1 MFTFSSILRFFAAL
15 ALAAALLVAPP
26 AAPAAQVE
34 LSPEQRAYLDNLGP
48 VLVAV
53 DPDWEPYE
61 RLTPDGQHIGIA
73 ADLLRLVAQRI
84 GVELQLVPTKDW
96 DESIAVSKAG
106 GCHILPFLNQTP
118 AREEWLIFTDPYFIN
133 PNVFVTRA
141 DHDYISD
148 PAALKNKTIVLPAG
162 TSIEES
168 VRRDFPN
175 LKIITVPSEADTFRY
190 VEERKADMTLRS
202 LTMAAYV
209 IRKEGWF
216 NLKIAGE
223 IPAYANQLRIGV
235 LKDMPLLRDI
245 LNQGVHTLT
254 PQEVQDAINQHI
266 AMEVG
271 YHMDYRLLFRVVG
284 SAAVL
289 ITLGILWIFQLR
301 RARRALLLANRELEE
316 SERSKSVLISNLP
329 GIIYRCRYNRNWTML
344 FVSDGCRELTGYPS
358 EALVDDREIAFADL
372 IVPEMRETIW
382 KRWEEISR
390 TGKPLLLNYRIRTKD
405 GQIKWVYEQGSVQ
418 LDADGIPTYIEG
430 LIIDISDQKRAE
442 EALRVSEERWHS
454 IVKTSPDGI
463 IVVTLDGTVVEVSDA
478 ILQMTG
484 YAPDDLLGHPM
495 LDFLADDTNRKK
507 ATHFLGELLQGHHT
521 GVAEYEVVRK
531 DGSILFIEANS
542 EILRDEKGN
551 PSHFFIIERDISE
564 RKCLENTLSQNTR
577 LQQLVADI
585 SVDFIHA
592 KPDNI
597 HELVDRMLARC
608 GEFLGVDRTFLFRF
622 SDDGSTMSNTNEWCA
637 PGIEHVNDSIQRFP
651 VADVPW
657 IADFIAKRMPFI
669 VPDVEALPESLDK
682 TELLRQRIQSVVAL
696 PLVVDNNHLIGY
708 FGFDAVQA
716 KRTLDNEQI
725 RMLQILGNILGDAL
739 LKDIYERELLAAK
752 EHADFANR
760 AKSEFLTNMSHEIRT
775 PMNAI
780 IGFADLLA
788 ADISDP
794 RQSHQAATIAH
805 SGKSLLRLLN
815 DMLDLSKIEAGKVDI
830 EPELANP
837 TRLLQELQSFFDLR
851 IREKGLSSTFVS
863 SPTLPESAMLDVT
876 RLRQI
881 LVNLIGNAIK
891 FTDTGEIRVTAEQI
905 SASPSINGHL
915 PSTSCL
921 RFVVSDTGTGIP
933 DSFKPRLFGSF
944 EQVPGQDHA
953 KYGGTGLGLAISRQ
967 LARLMNGNITVSDN
981 PAGRGSVFTL
991 TLRDVQIFE
1000 SPHCDDLDLDDFPER
1015 VSFSETPTILIVD
1028 DIVSN
1033 RELLKTYLTP
1043 YGFTVIEAEDG
1054 CEAIEKIDD
1063 DHPGLV
1069 LTDLKM
1075 PVMDGRE
1082 FARHIRAQQSDRMKT
1097 KMGYSSPPLF
1107 IIGIAAAIT
1116 PEDAANPDFNGLLLK
1131 PISKSV
1137 LLRAIA
1143 QYVPHTLNQ
1152 AKKTF
1157 PAQPSSPTPWRT
1169 RLDTDLLAKIASTRK
1184 TLRASQSRA
1193 LGEELQQ
1200 IGNQQDAPELTRI
1213 GKELVFASHSFQIE
1227 KIKALLSELDKSA
1240 D

>member
-1 MFTFSSILRFFAAL
+1 MFTFSSLPRACAAL
-15 ALAAALLVAPP
+15 ALAAALLVPRASH
-26 AAPAAQVE
+26 AAPVE

-73 ADLLRLVAQRI
+73 ADILRHIAQRV
-84 GVELQLVPTKDW
+84 GLELQIVPTKDW

-118 AREEWLIFTDPYFIN
+118 AREEWLLFTDPYFIN

-148 PAALKNKTIVLPAG
+148 PAALKDKTIVLPAG
-162 TSIEES
+162 TSIEER

-175 LKIITVPSEADTFRY
+175 LTVVTVPSEADTFRY

-223 IPAYANQLRIGV
+223 IPAYANEFRVGV
-235 LKDMPLLRDI
+235 LKGMPLLRDI
-245 LNQGVHTLT
+245 LNEGIQTLT
-254 PQEVQDAINQHI
+254 PQEVQDAINQHV

-271 YHMDYRLLFRVVG
+271 YHVDYHLVFRVVS

-289 ITLGILWIFQLR
+289 IALGILWIFQLR
-301 RARRALLLANRELEE
+301 RVRRALLLANHELEE

-329 GIIYRCRYNRNWTML
+329 GIVYRCRYNRNWTML
-344 FVSDGCRELTGYPS
+344 FVSEGCRKLTGYPS
-358 EALVDDREIAFADL
+358 EALVHDREIAFADL

-382 KRWEEISR
+382 KQWEETSR
-390 TGKPLLLNYRIRTKD
+390 TGKPLRLEYRIRTKD
-405 GQIKWVYEQGSVQ
+405 GQIKWVDEQGSVQ
-418 LDADGIPTYIEG
+418 LDADGIPSYIEG
-430 LIIDISDQKRAE
+430 LIIDISDQKCAE
-442 EALRVSEERWHS
+442 EALRVSEERWRS

-463 IVVTLDGTVVEVSDA
+463 VIVTLDGTVIEVSDA
-478 ILQMTG
+478 ILHMTG
-484 YAPDDLLGHPM
+484 YALDDILGQSM
-495 LDFLADDTNRKK
+495 LDFLADDTNREK
-507 ATHFLGELLQGHHT
+507 ATHFLGELLQGRHT

-542 EILRDEKGN
+542 EILRDGYGN
-551 PSHFFIIERDISE
+551 PSHIFIIERDISE
-564 RKCLENTLSQNTR
+564 RKRLENTLSQNTR
-577 LQQLVADI
+577 LQQLVAEI
-585 SVDFIHA
+585 SADFIHA

-597 HELVDRMLARC
+597 HILIDRMLARC
-608 GEFLGVDRTFLFRF
+608 GEFLGVDRTFLFHI
-622 SDDGSTMSNTNEWCA
+622 SDDGSTMTNTHEWCA
-637 PGIEHVNDSIQRFP
+637 PGIEQVNHSIQNFP
-651 VADVPW
+651 VANVPW
-657 IADFIAKRMPFI
+657 IADFIAKRIPFI

-682 TELLRQRIQSVVAL
+682 TELLRQQLRSVAAL
-696 PLVVDNNHLIGY
+696 PLVVGNNQLIGY
-708 FGFDAVQA
+708 FGFDAVNA
-716 KRTLDNEQI
+716 KRPLDDEQI

-739 LKDIYERELLAAK
+739 LKDGYERELLTAK
-752 EHADFANR
+752 ERADAANR

-788 ADISDP
+788 TDISDP
-794 RQSHQAATIAH
+794 RQRHQAATIAH

-837 TRLLQELQSFFDLR
+837 TRLIQELHSFFDLR
-851 IREKGLSSTFVS
+851 IREKGLAATFFS
-863 SPTLPESAMLDVT
+863 SPSLPESAMLDIT

-891 FTDTGEIRVTAEQI
+891 FTDTGEIRVTAEQAP
-905 SASPSINGHL
+905 ASPSINGPP

-967 LARLMNGNITVSDN
+967 LARLMNGDITVTDN

-991 TLRDVQIFE
+991 TLRDVQVFE
-1000 SPHCDDLDLDDFPER
+1000 SPQRAAHDLDDFPER

-1028 DIVSN
+1028 DIASN

-1054 CEAIEKIDD
+1054 CEAIEKMDD
-1063 DHPGLV
+1063 YNPGLV

-1082 FARHIRAQQSDRMKT
+1082 FARHIRAQQTDRMKT
-1097 KMGYSSPPLF
+1097 ISGTPTPPLV
-1107 IIGIAAAIT
+1107 ILAIAAAIT
-1116 PEDAANPDFNGLLLK
+1116 PEDVANPDFNGLFLK
-1131 PISKSV
+1131 PIAKPT
-1137 LLRAIA
+1137 LLHAIA
-1143 QYVPHTLNQ
+1143 QFVPHTLDSHPK
-1152 AKKTF
+1152 AT
-1157 PAQPSSPTPWRT
+1157 PAQPVDFAKFRST
-1169 RLDTDLLAKIASTRK
+1169 LDETLLAEIALALK
-1184 TLRASQSRA
+1184 TLRVSHSKA
-1193 LGEELQQ
+1193 LGARLQTLGEQ
-1200 IGNQQDAPELTRI
+1200 KGLPELVRI
-1213 GKELVFASHSFQIE
+1213 GRELVIASASFQID
-1227 KIKALLSELDKSA
+1227 KIKTILSGFDAE
-1240 D
+1240 